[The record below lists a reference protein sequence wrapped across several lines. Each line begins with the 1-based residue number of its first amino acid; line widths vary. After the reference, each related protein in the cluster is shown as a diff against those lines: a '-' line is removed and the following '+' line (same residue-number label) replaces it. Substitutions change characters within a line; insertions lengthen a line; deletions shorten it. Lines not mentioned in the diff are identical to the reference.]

1 MPSIPPRSSA
11 EYGDEWHPRNKAVK
25 ALKEDKRAEYKN
37 DMGYHKRSLA
47 ETTMCYYKQLLRP
60 KLTLRNYNMQVNEAL
75 ANVKARKK
83 VLRLGIPVSQ

>member
-1 MPSIPPRSSA
+1 
-11 EYGDEWHPRNKAVK
+11 
-25 ALKEDKRAEYKN
+25 
-37 DMGYHKRSLA
+37 MGYHKRSLA

-60 KLTLRNYNMQVNEAL
+60 KLTFRNYNMQVNEAL